1 MFHHL
6 WHEGSLSA
14 SGSKQNGLIM
24 CKMGDHLHTTII
36 ISISILR
43 HIFFGKWESKN
54 EYFALTLWEWHRLSV
69 WIFQYQPTMRSCVG
83 SETCQRLPAP
93 QHGQICSQRQID
105 PRPRLVHE
113 WMILYSTHSQTTA
126 SILKFSYFLGVAL
139 LAMLRDKAEHFFT
152 RNLSCFWLVGHI
164 LIRPDPWS

>member
-1 MFHHL
+1 MRDPYRPADQNRTDWLCARWVIICIPQSSSASVYYVICFL
-6 WHEGSLSA
+6 VNENQRMNILYYPCGNDTDYLSA
-14 SGSKQNGLIM
+14 
-24 CKMGDHLHTTII
+24 
-36 ISISILR
+36 
-43 HIFFGKWESKN
+43 
-54 EYFALTLWEWHRLSV
+54 
-69 WIFQYQPTMRSCVG
+69 WIFQYHPTMMSFVG